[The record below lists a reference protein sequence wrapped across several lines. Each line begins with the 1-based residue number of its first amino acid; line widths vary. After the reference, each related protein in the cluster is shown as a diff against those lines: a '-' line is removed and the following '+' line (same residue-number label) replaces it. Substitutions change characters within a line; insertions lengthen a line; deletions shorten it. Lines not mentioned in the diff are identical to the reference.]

1 MLVILVVKVYIS
13 IYGWGH
19 LPALTLCVSLRGGG
33 LVESNNKYIMSV
45 YVDIYLCMVVND
57 CMCIYYIWRC
67 VITIKD
73 VIS

>member
-1 MLVILVVKVYIS
+1 MS
-13 IYGWGH
+13 GAPPRTH
-19 LPALTLCVSLRGGG
+19 CVSLRGGG
-33 LVESNNKYIMSV
+33 LMVESNSRYIMSV